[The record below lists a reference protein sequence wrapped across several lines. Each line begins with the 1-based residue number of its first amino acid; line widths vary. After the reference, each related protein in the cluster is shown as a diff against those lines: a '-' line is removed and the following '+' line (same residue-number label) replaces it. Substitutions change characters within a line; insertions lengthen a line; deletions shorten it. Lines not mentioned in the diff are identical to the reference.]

1 MTSKLRIC
9 LRWAIAGLLLVLL
22 SAVAMQGAQA
32 SPPVVGIVSD
42 TTLDSGLRTLASELA
57 KRMSAR
63 GVKKLAIVEFSD
75 LGGYESVLGLYLAE
89 ELTTRL
95 LQTESGGFDI
105 VERQQLAK
113 VLEEQKLTAT
123 ALFDADTIAKVGEI
137 LGIQAIVTGSIADLG
152 EEIKINA
159 RSISVESA
167 LVFAAASARV
177 QKKGVVENL
186 MRQGA
191 SPNLRGGASTPR
203 PGGRRVQAS
212 DVFFQ
217 NSFLRL
223 TVASLAVFE
232 TGERAT
238 LALTLENL
246 TAADLYL
253 AIEYA
258 SSYCQTQLI
267 DDRGTT
273 LKPSEFPNGI
283 VCLYYKD
290 EGQPQERFSQF
301 SAKSRSTIVIPFSEI
316 YQRRRSSRGGSEP
329 SREPAGVFAVGL
341 NLLRHNQ
348 GRTSRFSAG
357 VSNIEASSP

>member
-1 MTSKLRIC
+1 MTSNLRSWLC
-9 LRWAIAGLLLVLL
+9 STMTGLLVVL
-22 SAVAMQGAQA
+22 SAVAAQGTQA
-32 SPPVVGIVSD
+32 PSPVAGDVSD
-42 TTLDSGLRTLASELA
+42 STLDSGLHALASELA

-95 LQTESGGFDI
+95 LQIELGGFDI

-113 VLEEQKLTAT
+113 VLEEQKLTSNAI
-123 ALFDADTIAKVGEI
+123 FDADTIAKVGEI
-137 LGIQAIVTGSIADLG
+137 LGIQAIITGSIADLG

-191 SPNLRGGASTPR
+191 SPHLKSRVTATR
-203 PGGRRVQAS
+203 PGGRKVQAS

-223 TVASLAVFE
+223 TVASLAVVDS
-232 TGERAT
+232 GAGAT
-238 LALTLENL
+238 LALTFENL
-246 TAADLYL
+246 TAQDLYL
-253 AIEYA
+253 AIEFVPWA
-258 SSYCQTQLI
+258 CQARLI
-267 DDRGTT
+267 DDRGST
-273 LKPSEFPNGI
+273 LELAESPNGI
-283 VCLYYKD
+283 ICLQVGRDDKA
-290 EGQPQERFSQF
+290 QENFSLF
-301 SAKSRSTIVIPFSEI
+301 TAKSRSTVVFS
-316 YQRRRSSRGGSEP
+316 YGKTSKGPKPSGKQVEP
-329 SREPAGVFAVGL
+329 SQAPPSVYQVGL
-341 NLLRHNQ
+341 SLLRHEQ

-357 VSNIEASSP
+357 IANIEASRP